1 MSDPQWLVT
10 ETTKRWRE
18 VRSLMTRSR
27 QELSHAAAGLYPDLP
42 RVAGTDLLTRPG
54 WLPPA
59 PLPLDD
65 VRLEWSG
72 DPPPPGTDLAPLA
85 SHVLPWRAPGERF
98 GTYAQAIAAL
108 DPPALFENRVC
119 YRMLDAN
126 LVAPRPGM
134 TFSSAWFFEGLS
146 VGHAVAHEYTSRWEG
161 GAAQVTLPDLPLRE
175 AIGDPRV
182 FSRRPALPAVITLTL
197 RRARS
202 GQASFLLH
210 WRDPAKVVHA
220 GGAYQV
226 MPAGVFQPAADV
238 PAALRHD
245 LSLWRAM
252 VREFSEE
259 LLGSPE
265 VLADGDGR
273 LDYERWPF
281 SRRMSSGLA
290 SGALTVWC
298 LGIGVDP
305 FTLATDIL
313 TVAVIDADFFDD
325 VFADLVSENAE
336 GRLVSENADGQLVSD
351 GPAAGLPFT
360 QESVDRFSRAGTP
373 IQAAGA
379 ALLRLAWRHRR
390 KLLG

>member
-1 MSDPQWLVT
+1 VNDPQRLVT

-18 VRSLMTRSR
+18 VRGLMTRSR

-42 RVAGTDLLTRPG
+42 RVAGTDLLSRPD

-59 PLPLDD
+59 PLPLES
-65 VRLEWSG
+65 VSLEWAA
-72 DPPPPGTDLAPLA
+72 DPPAQADLAPYT

-98 GTYAQAIAAL
+98 GTYARAIAAL

-119 YRMLDAN
+119 YRMLDAS
-126 LVAPRPGM
+126 LLPARPRM
-134 TFSSAWFFEGLS
+134 TFSSAWFFDGLS
-146 VGHAVAHEYTSRWEG
+146 VGHAVAHEYASRWDD
-161 GAAQVTLPDLPLRE
+161 GAAAVTLADLPLRN

-182 FSRRPALPAVITLTL
+182 FDRRPAVPAVITLTL
-197 RRARS
+197 RREGPGRA
-202 GQASFLLH
+202 AFLLH

-220 GGAYQV
+220 GGAFQV
-226 MPAGVFQPAADV
+226 TPAGVFQPAADV
-238 PAALRHD
+238 PAALPHD

-265 VLADGDGR
+265 VLAGQDGR
-273 LDYERWPF
+273 LDYSSWPF
-281 SRRMSSGLA
+281 HRQLDSGLA
-290 SGALTVWC
+290 SGTLTVWL
-298 LGIGVDP
+298 LGMGVDP
-305 FTLATDIL
+305 LTLATDIL

-325 VFADLVSENAE
+325 VFAGLVSENAE
-336 GRLVSENADGQLVSD
+336 GRLVSENADGELVSD

-360 QESVDRFSRAGTP
+360 QACVDRFSRAGTP

-379 ALLRLAWRHRR
+379 ALLQLAWRHRR
-390 KLLG
+390 QLLG